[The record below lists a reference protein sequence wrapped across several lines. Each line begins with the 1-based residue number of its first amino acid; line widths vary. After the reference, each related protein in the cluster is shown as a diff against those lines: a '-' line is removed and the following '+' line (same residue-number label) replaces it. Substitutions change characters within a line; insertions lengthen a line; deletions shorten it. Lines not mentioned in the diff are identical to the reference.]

1 MEWMD
6 AVQALVEEPWVRLTA
21 DVLVRGIAR
30 RVRRGRGSVAAH
42 SEAGPATTKPDT
54 EGTET
59 AVTTVADDRTGE
71 QLAESL
77 LEGVGNEGMRAAT
90 RLLGAHRNGFWLRR
104 LLEQEAEWSAA
115 GTGQPVIDRSGP
127 HPSVGWDAIGLLL
140 FDQPWVIQ
148 ASRSEMA
155 VLEVAASLVRRCGV
169 QLGSVVEA
177 VDEGEF
183 QLILRALQES
193 AHGDAAR

>member
-1 MEWMD
+1 MR
-6 AVQALVEEPWVRLTA
+6 LVA
-21 DVLVRGIAR
+21 GALVRGIAR

-42 SEAGPATTKPDT
+42 SEAGPATTEPDA

-59 AVTTVADDRTGE
+59 PVTTTVADDRTGE

-77 LEGVGNEGMRAAT
+77 LEGVGDEGMRAAT

-104 LLEQEAEWSAA
+104 LLEQEAELSAA
-115 GTGQPVIDRSGP
+115 GTGRPVIDRSGP

-140 FDQPWVIQ
+140 VDQPWVIQ

-169 QLGSVVEA
+169 QLGSVVDA
-177 VDEGEF
+177 VDGGEF
-183 QLILRALQES
+183 QLILGALQS

>member
-1 MEWMD
+1 M
-6 AVQALVEEPWVRLTA
+6 
-21 DVLVRGIAR
+21 
-30 RVRRGRGSVAAH
+30 
-42 SEAGPATTKPDT
+42 
-54 EGTET
+54 
-59 AVTTVADDRTGE
+59 TTVADDRTGE

-77 LEGVGNEGMRAAT
+77 LKNVGNEGMRAAT

-104 LLEQEAEWSAA
+104 LLEQEPQLSAV
-115 GTGQPVIDRSGP
+115 GSGRPVIDRSGP

-140 FDQPWVIQ
+140 VDQPWVIQ
-148 ASRSEMA
+148 ASHSEMA

-177 VDEGEF
+177 VDEDEF

-193 AHGDAAR
+193 AYGDAAL